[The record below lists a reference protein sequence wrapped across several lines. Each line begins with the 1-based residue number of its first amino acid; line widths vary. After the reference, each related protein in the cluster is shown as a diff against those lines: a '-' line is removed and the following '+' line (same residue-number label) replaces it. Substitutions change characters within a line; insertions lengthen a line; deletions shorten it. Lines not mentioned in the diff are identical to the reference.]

1 MERIEEKLL
10 RCCSLRCERVVNRK
24 PVPIPQV
31 LFLLFYFLA
40 LLQFGENYNLK
51 LHNCIVQSNF
61 TQGVRIIP
69 YNSYYHEK
77 QTYTMSFYSK
87 VQPPQVLSSTKT
99 FSSNGQL
106 IKSRLIYSHLSYHKL
121 GAYQ

>member
-61 TQGVRIIP
+61 TQGVRSYLTIAIIMKSKLTRCHFIQK
-69 YNSYYHEK
+69 YNPLR
-77 QTYTMSFYSK
+77 F
-87 VQPPQVLSSTKT
+87 
-99 FSSNGQL
+99 
-106 IKSRLIYSHLSYHKL
+106 
-121 GAYQ
+121 